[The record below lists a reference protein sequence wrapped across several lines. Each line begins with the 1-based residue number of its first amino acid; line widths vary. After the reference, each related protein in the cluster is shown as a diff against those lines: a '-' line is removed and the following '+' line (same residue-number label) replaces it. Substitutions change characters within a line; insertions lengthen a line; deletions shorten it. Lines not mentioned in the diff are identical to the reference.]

1 MADLDLL
8 LEKTSRTFALSI
20 PRLPDPTRREVTV
33 AYLLFRIADT
43 FEDSE
48 RWPPE
53 RRLEALRRFEGLV
66 DDPDPA
72 EARRLGAEWARE
84 RPIDHPGYVRLLRET
99 PDVLEAYAGLRARAR
114 ASVREHTLRTSRGM
128 RSFVARADDDGV
140 VRLRDLEELRAY
152 CYAVAGIVG
161 ELLTELF
168 LLGSPGLEEVA
179 GLLRDRAA
187 LFGEGL
193 QLVNILRDAS
203 ADVEEG
209 RSYLPPGVER
219 DELFQL
225 ARADLEAAEAYGEA
239 LARAGAP
246 EGILAFVTLP
256 VKLAWATLDRVE
268 EEGAG
273 AKLTRPEVFG
283 IIHEMEAALAVSE
296 PAGRDG
302 GGRSQS
308 EQATQ

>member
-66 DDPDPA
+66 EDPDPA
-72 EARRLGAEWARE
+72 EARRTGAEWARE
-84 RPIDHPGYVRLLRET
+84 RPIDHTGYIRLLRET
-99 PDVLEAYAGLRARAR
+99 PDVLEAYAELRDPART
-114 ASVREHTLRTSRGM
+114 SVREHTLRTSRGM
-128 RSFVARADDDGV
+128 RSFVARAGDDGV
-140 VRLRDLEELRAY
+140 VRLGDLEELRAY

-168 LLGSPGLEEVA
+168 LLGRPGLGEVA
-179 GLLRDRAA
+179 GLLRDRAP

-193 QLVNILRDAS
+193 QLVNILRDSS
-203 ADVEEG
+203 ADVREG
-209 RSYLPPGVER
+209 RSYLPPTVER
-219 DELFQL
+219 EELFEL
-225 ARADLEAAEAYGEA
+225 ARADLDAAEAYGEA

-256 VKLAWATLDRVE
+256 VKLAWATLARVE

-283 IIHEMEAALAVSE
+283 IIHEMEATLAGPE
-296 PAGRDG
+296 PAGREG